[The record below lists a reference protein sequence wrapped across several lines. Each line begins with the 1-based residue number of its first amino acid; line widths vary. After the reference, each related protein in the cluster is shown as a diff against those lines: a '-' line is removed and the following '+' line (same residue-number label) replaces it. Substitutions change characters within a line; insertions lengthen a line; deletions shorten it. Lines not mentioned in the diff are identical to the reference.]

1 MQPDRV
7 HQSDVPQRMNP
18 GLKPG
23 SLQAQTGA
31 LEACGASRLQLPPR
45 SGGHGWSLSAIFS
58 IRPSTIAPQLQT
70 QPFHGKI
77 RIFLTRKCRD
87 PAVISY
93 RTIRKLVGETSLER
107 KCRFLFGIALLCLIT
122 TSFWWYASLTRSMVE
137 LQQVEAARLMVPR
150 LLQQLHYTRFLKPLG
165 EPATG
170 AASADNPSILLAAFQ
185 KSMPAVTDRPAW
197 DLRRIT
203 GAGQDEHEYEARLRF
218 ENRDS
223 PVDEHAKIL
232 TENGTRVL
240 YYYSAIRMEANC
252 ILCHQ
257 SDGAIRDGLP
267 SNLMS
272 VFNQAALSG
281 GTPAET
287 NSDVSGQLPADAALN
302 AAFSRPLDRPP
313 LYGIATVTLPM
324 DTVDGQLAHNRA
336 VLLATAI
343 LTSFLAML
351 TAWAIVRFIIVRP
364 VQHLKDVSDEIARG
378 NLNLRAD
385 ISTGDEFEELSHAFN
400 RMLRHMMT
408 VNDELRTAN
417 DNLDAKIDQLAQA
430 NMELFNNNRLKD
442 DFLATIS
449 HELRTPLNSI
459 LGFSD
464 ILQTA
469 PNLDD
474 RQRRYVS
481 NIQTSGQSLMVQI
494 NDLLDLAKI
503 ESGKMEIHP
512 GALRL
517 EEILELQVQ
526 QMLPLADRRRI
537 DLRMD
542 PPRPPLPELFQD
554 RGKISQ
560 IVNNL
565 LSNAIKFTPE
575 GGRVRISSRI
585 IDATTV
591 SFSVEDTGIGIPLQ
605 EQEHIF
611 EKFRQGSTAPGG
623 RDHTTREYEG
633 TGLGLS
639 IVRELSRLLGGD
651 VSLVSEFGKGS
662 VFSVRLPIDVPLRKV
677 TSEPAQE
684 SRPLPSPPT
693 ITSSDLLTNTV
704 TAATTATP
712 PTRRTLD
719 IQTIGGNR

>member
-1 MQPDRV
+1 MWFLAS
-7 HQSDVPQRMNP
+7 SDP
-18 GLKPG
+18 GVGVILRRWG
-23 SLQAQTGA
+23 IAAELRAA
-31 LEACGASRLQLPPR
+31 
-45 SGGHGWSLSAIFS
+45 SLSAIFS
-58 IRPSTIAPQLQT
+58 VVPTEAVHHLQARA
-70 QPFHGKI
+70 FHGKI
-77 RIFLTRKCRD
+77 LGVRSVRSVICRE

-93 RTIRKLVGETSLER
+93 RTLRKLVGETSLER

-122 TSFWWYASLTRSMVE
+122 TSFWWYASLTRSMVQ

-150 LLQQLHYTRFLKPLG
+150 LLQQLHYTRFLKPSG
-165 EPATG
+165 ESAPAEG
-170 AASADNPSILLAAFQ
+170 SADTPAMLLDAFQ
-185 KSMPAVTDRPAW
+185 KSMPAVTDRRPSW
-197 DLRRIT
+197 DLRPVT
-203 GAGQDEHEYEARLRF
+203 VAGQDEHEYEARLKF
-218 ENRDS
+218 ENRDN
-223 PVDEHAKIL
+223 PLDEHSKFL
-232 TENGTRVL
+232 DEDGSRFL
-240 YYYSAIRMEANC
+240 YYYAAIRMEANC
-252 ILCHQ
+252 LLCHQ
-257 SDGAIRDGLP
+257 PDGSIRSALP
-267 SNLMS
+267 SDLMS
-272 VFNQAALSG
+272 VFNQAAMSG
-281 GTPAET
+281 GTRLEANQDIT
-287 NSDVSGQLPADAALN
+287 GQLPADAALIE
-302 AAFSRPLDRPP
+302 AFSQPQERRP
-313 LYGIATVTLPM
+313 LYGIATITLPM
-324 DTVDGQLAHNRA
+324 DTVDSQLAHNRA

-351 TAWAIVRFIIVRP
+351 AAWAIVRFIIVRP

-408 VNDELRTAN
+408 VNDELRSLN
-417 DNLDAKIDQLAQA
+417 ENLDAKIDQLAQA

-469 PNLDD
+469 PNLDA

-503 ESGKMEIHP
+503 ESGKMDIHP
-512 GALRL
+512 DAVRL

-542 PPRPPLPELFQD
+542 APRPRLPELIQD

-575 GGRVRISSRI
+575 GGRVRVSSRMV
-585 IDATTV
+585 DAATV

-662 VFSVRLPIDVPLRKV
+662 VFSVRLPVEVPLRKAV
-677 TSEPAQE
+677 SEPAPE

-693 ITSSDLLTNTV
+693 ITSSDLLTNTTAPV
-704 TAATTATP
+704 TNAPAP
-712 PTRRTLD
+712 PRRTLD
-719 IQTIGGNR
+719 IQTIGGSR

>member
-1 MQPDRV
+1 M
-7 HQSDVPQRMNP
+7 
-18 GLKPG
+18 
-23 SLQAQTGA
+23 
-31 LEACGASRLQLPPR
+31 
-45 SGGHGWSLSAIFS
+45 
-58 IRPSTIAPQLQT
+58 
-70 QPFHGKI
+70 
-77 RIFLTRKCRD
+77 
-87 PAVISY
+87 ISY
-93 RTIRKLVGETSLER
+93 RTLRKLVGETSLER

-122 TSFWWYASLTRSMVE
+122 SSFWWYASRTRNMVE
-137 LQQVEAARLMVPR
+137 LQQARAARLMVPG
-150 LLQQLHYTRFLKPLG
+150 LLQQLHYARFLKPSG
-165 EPATG
+165 ESTPGSETKTAD
-170 AASADNPSILLAAFQ
+170 ASAKDTPGELSDKSTLLAAFQ
-185 KSMPAVTDRPAW
+185 QVMPAVTDQPTWDVRPASM
-197 DLRRIT
+197 
-203 GAGQDEHEYEARLRF
+203 AGRDEHEYQARVFF
-218 ENRDS
+218 ERTDN
-223 PVDEHAKIL
+223 PEDETWKIL
-232 TENGTRVL
+232 EINGSRVL
-240 YYYSAIRMEANC
+240 HYFAAVRMESNC
-252 ILCHQ
+252 QLCHQ
-257 SDGAIRDGLP
+257 TDGAIRSGLP
-267 SNLMS
+267 ESLLT
-272 VFNQAALSG
+272 VFNQASQPG
-281 GTPAET
+281 GMSSAEAG
-287 NSDVSGQLPADAALN
+287 DAAGRMPADSAIN
-302 AAFSRPLDRPP
+302 DAFTRSNKRAP
-313 LYGIATVTLPM
+313 LYGIATIKLPM
-324 DTVDGQLAHNRA
+324 DTVDGRLAHNRA

-351 TAWAIVRFIIVRP
+351 TAWAIVRFIIVKP
-364 VQHLKDVSDEIARG
+364 VQHLKDVSDQIARG

-408 VNDELRTAN
+408 VNDELRSLN
-417 DNLDAKIDQLAQA
+417 ENLDAKIDQLAQA

-464 ILQTA
+464 ILQMA

-481 NIQTSGQSLMVQI
+481 NIQTSGRSLMVQI

-512 GALRL
+512 TALQL
-517 EEILELQVQ
+517 DEILELQVQ
-526 QMLPLADRRRI
+526 QMLPIADRRRI
-537 DLRMD
+537 DLRIET
-542 PPRPPLPELFQD
+542 PRTSLPEMLQD

-575 GGRVRISSRI
+575 GGRVRVSSKML
-585 IDATTV
+585 DSTTV

-662 VFSVRLPIDVPLRKV
+662 VFSVRLPIEVPLRKAIA
-677 TSEPAQE
+677 EPAPE
-684 SRPLPSPPT
+684 ARPLPAPPT
-693 ITSSDLLTNTV
+693 ITSSDLLSSTTGL
-704 TAATTATP
+704 AAAAP
-712 PTRRTLD
+712 PAPRRTLD